1 MATTNRAPARKSSQD
16 ATQILTADHKK
27 VSKLFAEFEK
37 IKDTDS
43 ERKQAL
49 VKMVCDEL
57 TVHAQIEEEIFY
69 PAMREALKEKD
80 EDLLDE
86 AEVEHESLKRLIE
99 TLRSSDSDD
108 HLYDAN
114 VKVLSE
120 YVKHHVKEEQDEM
133 FAKARKAK
141 GVDLKQLG
149 EELTARKMQLM
160 DEYGIEADE
169 PPTAKKRAGSAQR
182 HA

>member
-1 MATTNRAPARKSSQD
+1 MATSKKPPARKSSQD

-27 VSKLFAEFEK
+27 VSKIFADFEK
-37 IKDTDS
+37 IKDDDS

-99 TLRSSDSDD
+99 TLRSSDPDD

-133 FAKARKAK
+133 FAKARKVK
-141 GVDLKQLG
+141 GLDLKQLG

-160 DEYGIEADE
+160 DEYGMEAE
-169 PPTAKKRAGSAQR
+169 ETPAARKRSGTAQR